1 MKVKLFVTGSQNYM
15 YFKNK
20 LPTRRWDY
28 CETARTVTIV
38 PDPVNVYQDGEYG
51 FVTVFGRKIFVKC
64 DGSHWE
70 IVGAEKSKSSTL
82 VVLDR

>member
-15 YFKNK
+15 YFKNT

-28 CETARTVTIV
+28 CEIFRTVTII

-51 FVTVFGRKIFVKC
+51 FVTVFGRKIFVT
-64 DGSHWE
+64 DYGDLWE
-70 IVGAEKSKSSTL
+70 IVGAEKSKSNT
-82 VVLDR
+82 

>member
-1 MKVKLFVTGSQNYM
+1 MKVKLFVTGSDNYK
-15 YFKNK
+15 YFKNT

-28 CETARTVTIV
+28 CEIVRNVTII

-70 IVGAEKSKSSTL
+70 IVGAEKLKSNTL
-82 VVLDR
+82 VVLDQ

>member
-1 MKVKLFVTGSQNYM
+1 MKVKLFVTGSQNYQ

-28 CETARTVTIV
+28 CETLRTVTII
-38 PDPVNVYQDGEYG
+38 PDPVEVYQDGQYG

-64 DGSHWE
+64 DASHWE
-70 IVGAEKSKSSTL
+70 IVGAEKTKILSQ
-82 VVLDR
+82 